1 MAALFKKSRS
11 TPGASFAPPRTSSAA
26 TTTAY
31 SKHVPLTETSMRL
44 VLIVVG
50 LVLLVAGLWVVFGHG
65 GYQQTDT
72 LVQFGSAKL
81 TATHDK
87 AFPQWLG
94 IAGIVVGALLAIGG
108 FFRKG

>member
-1 MAALFKKSRS
+1 
-11 TPGASFAPPRTSSAA
+11 
-26 TTTAY
+26 
-31 SKHVPLTETSMRL
+31 MRL
-44 VLIVVG
+44 ALIVIG

-72 LVQFGSAKL
+72 LVQLGPAKL

-94 IAGIVVGALLAIGG
+94 IAGIVVGALLALGG
-108 FFRKG
+108 IFKKG

>member
-1 MAALFKKSRS
+1 MR
-11 TPGASFAPPRTSSAA
+11 FA
-26 TTTAY
+26 
-31 SKHVPLTETSMRL
+31 
-44 VLIVVG
+44 LIVVG
-50 LVLLVAGLWVVFGHG
+50 LVLLVAGLWVVFGHA

-72 LVQFGSAKL
+72 LVQLGSAKL

-108 FFRKG
+108 FFKKG